1 MANRRLRVLFLTGLM
16 MAGLI
21 GGAVPAS
28 ATNIGNEGCTPGYW
42 KNHTESWEEYSPSTT
57 LGSVFTLPAY
67 LVALEDDT
75 FLAALSYSGGP
86 TIVDKAKLLLHHA
99 VAAFLNAAHEDV
111 GYPLRRFSDPGM
123 MLATTNSA
131 LASADADT
139 IEDLK
144 DTYDANNNLG
154 CPLGNENKV
163 KNK

>member
-42 KNHTESWEEYSPSTT
+42 KNHTENWEEYSPSTT

-75 FLAALSYSGGP
+75 FLEALSYSGGP

-99 VAAFLNAAHEDV
+99 VAAFLNAAHEGV

-123 MLATTNSA
+123 MLSSVNSA
-131 LASADADT
+131 LASGNGAT
-139 IEDLK
+139 MLNLK